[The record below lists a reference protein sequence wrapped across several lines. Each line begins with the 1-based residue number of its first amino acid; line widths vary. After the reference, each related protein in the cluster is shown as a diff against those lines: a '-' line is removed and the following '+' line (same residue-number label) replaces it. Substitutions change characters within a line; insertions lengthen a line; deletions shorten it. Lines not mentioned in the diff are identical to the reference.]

1 MQPRQPAFSATGL
14 PIRRNRD
21 GFTLVELMVVFAI
34 IGLLVGLLLP
44 ALARSKGRAHEV
56 HCRKNQRDLFLAW
69 SMYADENEGRLPA
82 VKGGSFAGAD
92 RWVSGWLDFTSSPDN
107 TNALYLTDE
116 RFSQVG
122 PYVSDA
128 PAVYRCPSDRTTVN
142 LADGA
147 HPRVRS
153 VSMNCWLNYTG
164 TEPIGEDEYRVFRN
178 INSIFS
184 PSPSELWVLIDERPD
199 SINDG
204 MFITNLKNRGN
215 LAKLV
220 DFPAGWHNR
229 GAGITYA
236 DGHSEIKRWEDER
249 TTPELK
255 PTQLLRLDV
264 LSPGNRDVAWLQK
277 HSSSRRSIPAEGL
290 Q

>member
-1 MQPRQPAFSATGL
+1 
-14 PIRRNRD
+14 
-21 GFTLVELMVVFAI
+21 VELLVVLAI
-34 IGLLVGLLLP
+34 IGVLIGLLLP
-44 ALARSKGRAHEV
+44 AVARSKAQAEAV
-56 HCRKNQRDLFLAW
+56 HCLQNHKQLYIAW
-69 SMYADENEGRLPA
+69 NGYADANESRLPA
-82 VKGGSFAGAD
+82 VKGGSFAGPD

-107 TNALYLTDE
+107 TNTLFLTD
-116 RFSQVG
+116 RNFSQI
-122 PYVSDA
+122 A
-128 PAVYRCPSDRTTVN
+128 PHLDTAAVYRCPSDRTTVN
-142 LADGA
+142 MADGA
-147 HPRVRS
+147 HQRVRS

-164 TEPIGEDEYRVFRN
+164 TEPIGEDQYRVFRK
-178 INSIFS
+178 IDTIYDPP
-184 PSPSELWVLIDERPD
+184 PSDLWVMIDERPD

-220 DFPAGWHNR
+220 DFPAGWHNG
-229 GAGITYA
+229 GAGMVFA
-236 DGHSEIKRWEDER
+236 DGHSIIKRWTDER

-277 HSSSRRSIPAEGL
+277 HSSSRRFIPAEGR

>member
-1 MQPRQPAFSATGL
+1 MRSQVSVGGFLS
-14 PIRRNRD
+14 RRNRE
-21 GFTLVELMVVFAI
+21 GLTLVELMVVVAI

-44 ALARSKGRAHEV
+44 ALARSKGRAHDV
-56 HCRKNQRDLFLAW
+56 HCRKNQRDLYLAW
-69 SMYADENEGRLPA
+69 SMYADENEGRLAA
-82 VKGGSFAGAD
+82 VRGGSFAGPD
-92 RWVSGWLDFTSSPDN
+92 QWVSGWLDFTTSPDN
-107 TNALYLTDE
+107 TNALYLTDA
-116 RFSQVG
+116 RYSQIG
-122 PYVSDA
+122 PYLETPGS
-128 PAVYRCPSDRTTVN
+128 YRCPSDPTTVHLPN
-142 LADGA
+142 GA
-147 HPRVRS
+147 HQRVRS

-164 TEPIGEDEYRVFRN
+164 TDPIGEDEYRVFRN
-178 INSIFS
+178 INSIFK
-184 PSPSELWVLIDERPD
+184 PSPSALWVLMDERPD

-229 GAGITYA
+229 GAGITFA
-236 DGHSEIKRWEDER
+236 DGHSEIKRWTDER

-264 LSPGNRDVAWLQK
+264 LSPGNRDVAWLQER
-277 HSSSRRSIPAEGL
+277 SSSRRLIPVEGR